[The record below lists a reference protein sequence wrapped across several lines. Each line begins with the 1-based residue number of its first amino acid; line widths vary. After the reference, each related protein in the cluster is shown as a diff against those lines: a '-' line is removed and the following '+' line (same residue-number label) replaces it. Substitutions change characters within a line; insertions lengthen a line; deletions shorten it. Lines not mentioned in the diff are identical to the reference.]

1 MYEIKNLCFNYQK
14 DKPLLKNINFKVESG
29 EIIAV
34 LGPNGAGKT
43 TLLKCLLGI
52 NTIQSGNCLL
62 HGKSVYDYGRL
73 LYKEVGYV
81 PQAKNYNSS
90 FLVEDMILMGRSMH
104 VALNKQPSKTDLQA
118 VDDIMEYLEITNL
131 RGKNIHR
138 ISGGELQMVLLA
150 RSLVLNPKFLIL
162 DEPESNLDYYNQVT
176 VLDTLKKLSKKGI
189 ACIFNTH
196 YPEHALRIADK
207 SLLMKKGELVEFGAS
222 KDIVT
227 KQNLAKVYKVNTSI
241 NAIQDEEKTF
251 ASVTCLE
258 KL

>member
-1 MYEIKNLCFNYQK
+1 MFEINKLYFDYHK
-14 DKPLLKNINFKVESG
+14 DKPLLKNINFKVNAG

-52 NTIQSGNCLL
+52 NVAKSGECLL
-62 HGKSVYDYGRL
+62 HGRSVYDYGRL

-104 VALNKQPSKTDLQA
+104 VALNKQPSAEDLKA
-118 VDDIMEYLEITNL
+118 VDDMMEYLEITNL
-131 RGKNIHR
+131 HGKNIHR

-162 DEPESNLDYYNQVT
+162 DEPESNLDYYNQIT
-176 VLDTLKKLSKKGI
+176 VLDTLKKLSQKGI

-196 YPEHALRIADK
+196 YPQHALRIADK

-227 KQNLAKVYKVNTSI
+227 KETLAKVYKVNTSI
-241 NAIQDEEKTF
+241 NTIAESEKMF
-251 ASVTCLE
+251 SSVTCLE